1 MKQDTVM
8 NADEPRLIEGGIAVD
23 DRGCIRF
30 VNDFT
35 FANVVRFYQVQNHN
49 AGFIRAWHG
58 HRKEAKYVYV
68 PKGSAVVK
76 LVSMEEAD
84 KLKAGTI
91 SRSELK
97 IHSFVLSDKK
107 PQVLYVPES
116 YYNGFM
122 TLEEGTI
129 LVLQWIYDS

>member
-1 MKQDTVM
+1 MKQDMVM

-23 DRGCIRF
+23 DRGCVRF

-49 AGFIRAWHG
+49 TGFIRAWHG
-58 HRKEAKYVYV
+58 HHKEAKYVYV

-91 SRSELK
+91 NRA
-97 IHSFVLSDKK
+97 VRAG
-107 PQVLYVPES
+107 V
-116 YYNGFM
+116 
-122 TLEEGTI
+122 
-129 LVLQWIYDS
+129 VLQWIYDS